1 MPITLLAIMAAS
13 SASPAPN
20 GIEEDYLDTGYLSH
34 PEGDMVLYRVNDDED
49 ELWNDMVEADEPRH
63 LEKRSPV
70 TPFDPISKKYIA
82 KLKAKKFLVKAKKL
96 KPIWKPK
103 AKKLAKKLAIVG
115 IPTAAL
121 AGGTGL
127 AGFALTSSLPALP
140 ALPAIPALGAAGA
153 GAGLT
158 NIPPFFPIPPLQPQ
172 QNRDRRRN

>member
-1 MPITLLAIMAAS
+1 MLAIMAAS
-13 SASPAPN
+13 SASPVSTD
-20 GIEEDYLDTGYLSH
+20 IEEDYSNIGYLSH
-34 PEGDMVLYRVNDDED
+34 PEGDMVLYRVGDDED

-63 LEKRSPV
+63 LAKRSPV

-127 AGFALTSSLPALP
+127 GGFALSQAFGGGQGGVPNSASSQLW
-140 ALPAIPALGAAGA
+140 I
-153 GAGLT
+153 
-158 NIPPFFPIPPLQPQ
+158 N
-172 QNRDRRRN
+172 

>member
-1 MPITLLAIMAAS
+1 MQ
-13 SASPAPN
+13 
-20 GIEEDYLDTGYLSH
+20 SH
-34 PEGDMVLYRVNDDED
+34 PVDTEVAYWED
-49 ELWNDMVEADEPRH
+49 QDGAEEWNEIRQVVEPRH
-63 LEKRSPV
+63 LAKRSPICKRSAS
-70 TPFDPISKKYIA
+70 PCIIKKSKK
-82 KLKAKKFLVKAKKL
+82 LLLKAKKL

>member
-1 MPITLLAIMAAS
+1 MLAIMAAS
-13 SASPAPN
+13 SASPD
-20 GIEEDYLDTGYLSH
+20 IEEDFSNIGYLSH

-82 KLKAKKFLVKAKKL
+82 KLKSKKFLLKAKKL

-127 AGFALTSSLPALP
+127 GGFGLSQAFGGGQGGLQ
-140 ALPAIPALGAAGA
+140 IPQ
-153 GAGLT
+153 
-158 NIPPFFPIPPLQPQ
+158 IPNFG
-172 QNRDRRRN
+172 

>member
-1 MPITLLAIMAAS
+1 MPITLLAIIAVS
-13 SASPAPN
+13 SASPVLTD
-20 GIEEDYLDTGYLSH
+20 IEEDYSNIGYLSH
-34 PEGDMVLYRVNDDED
+34 PEGDMVLYRVDDDED

-82 KLKAKKFLVKAKKL
+82 KSKAKKFLVKAIKF

-121 AGGTGL
+121 A
-127 AGFALTSSLPALP
+127 AVA
-140 ALPAIPALGAAGA
+140 
-153 GAGLT
+153 
-158 NIPPFFPIPPLQPQ
+158 
-172 QNRDRRRN
+172 

>member
-13 SASPAPN
+13 SASPD
-20 GIEEDYLDTGYLSH
+20 IEEDFSNIGYLSH
-34 PEGDMVLYRVNDDED
+34 PEGDMVLYRVDGKDD
-49 ELWNDMVEADEPRH
+49 ELWNDMVEGDEPRH

-82 KLKAKKFLVKAKKL
+82 KSKAKKFLVKAIKF

>member
-1 MPITLLAIMAAS
+1 MAAS
-13 SASPAPN
+13 SASPFPTD
-20 GIEEDYLDTGYLSH
+20 IEENYSNIGYLSH
-34 PEGDMVLYRVNDDED
+34 PEGDMVLYRVDDDED
-49 ELWNDMVEADEPRH
+49 ELWNDMVEGDEPRH
-63 LEKRSPV
+63 LERRSPNQGLFF
-70 TPFDPISKKYIA
+70 TKKYKA
-82 KLKAKKFLVKAKKL
+82 KKLLKKAKKF

-103 AKKLAKKLAIVG
+103 AKKLAKKFAIVG
-115 IPTAAL
+115 VPTAAL

-172 QNRDRRRN
+172 NNRDRNQRN